1 MDTPTPIFQ
10 SPELQNILSQLDKL
24 SKAELNLVQFIIQGF
39 IEERPKLTPEE
50 VAEINEKNQKAVDDI
65 YTTTIERIT
74 GEGKTLFKHTLIK
87 ESEDTYGIQT
97 CIDCGKYPLVFES
110 EADNSVLNEVS
121 SPYKLPPFSKQE
133 EYEPDPETGDPRCFS
148 CDLKANPTRYD

>member
-50 VAEINEKNQKAVDDI
+50 VAKINEKNRKAVDELL
-65 YTTTIERIT
+65 TTTIERIT
-74 GEGKTLFKHTLIK
+74 GE
-87 ESEDTYGIQT
+87 
-97 CIDCGKYPLVFES
+97 V
-110 EADNSVLNEVS
+110 
-121 SPYKLPPFSKQE
+121 
-133 EYEPDPETGDPRCFS
+133 
-148 CDLKANPTRYD
+148 

>member
-50 VAEINEKNQKAVDDI
+50 VAEINEKNQKAVDDLF
-65 YTTTIERIT
+65 TTTIERIT
-74 GEGKTLFKHTLIK
+74 GE
-87 ESEDTYGIQT
+87 
-97 CIDCGKYPLVFES
+97 V
-110 EADNSVLNEVS
+110 
-121 SPYKLPPFSKQE
+121 
-133 EYEPDPETGDPRCFS
+133 
-148 CDLKANPTRYD
+148 